1 MSYSAYSSMRHLLIQ
16 DSKISSQVGV
26 SNIRVGFGNL
36 SDSYP
41 CITLSQAGGESY
53 GYLGWGTSPHGSK
66 LSRDN
71 NSFQVDVYSRDSIQE
86 LEQICDNIKP
96 ALLSGNISG
105 NGLRK
110 INDNYMWEDSLH
122 AHRKIL
128 TWTFSEEKND

>member
-1 MSYSAYSSMRHLLIQ
+1 MSYSAYSSMRNLLIQ
-16 DSKISSQVGV
+16 DSNISSQVGV

-71 NSFQVDVYSRDSIQE
+71 NSFQVDVYSRTSVED
-86 LEQICDNIKP
+86 LENICDNVRV
-96 ALLSGNISG
+96 ALLSGG
-105 NGLRK
+105 TLRK
-110 INDNYMWEDSLH
+110 VNDNYMWEDSLH